1 MKDRLMLVL
10 EKYWEDFWFLLPKIV
25 LAIGVLIIAFII
37 ARRVKKIV
45 QNRTSKR
52 LDDPLLAKF
61 IAKVFQWTIIVVG
74 FAIAM
79 QIVEL
84 GGIAR
89 GLLTSAGITG
99 IVLGFAFRDIGENFL
114 AGVLLAFSR
123 PFNVG
128 DTVQSDTI
136 KGVVKTLDLRNTHI
150 RSFDGK
156 DIYIPNAMILK
167 NPLLNYTRDGLLRFD
182 FVVGIDQGDDANQ
195 VRALIIKNLDNMD
208 GVLNEPAPFVAV
220 EELATSTVNLR
231 VYYWVNLFEYKESA
245 LELKTNII
253 NQTKETL
260 MNEGFS
266 LPANIQEL
274 KIYKEENPI
283 PLKLQSDFPT
293 NQN

>member
-25 LAIGVLIIAFII
+25 LAIGVLIIAVII

-45 QNRTSKR
+45 QNRTKKR

-74 FAIAM
+74 LAIAM

-128 DTVQSDTI
+128 DTVQSDSI

-195 VRALIIKNLDNMD
+195 ARALIIKNLGNMD
-208 GVLNEPAPFVAV
+208 GVLDEPAPFVTI

-231 VYYWVNLFEYKESA
+231 VYYWVNAFEYKESA

-260 MNEGFS
+260 MDEGFS

>member
-128 DTVQSDTI
+128 DTVQSDSI

-260 MNEGFS
+260 IDEGFS
-266 LPANIQEL
+266 LPADIQEL

-283 PLKLQSDFPT
+283 PLKLQSDLHSK
-293 NQN
+293 QI